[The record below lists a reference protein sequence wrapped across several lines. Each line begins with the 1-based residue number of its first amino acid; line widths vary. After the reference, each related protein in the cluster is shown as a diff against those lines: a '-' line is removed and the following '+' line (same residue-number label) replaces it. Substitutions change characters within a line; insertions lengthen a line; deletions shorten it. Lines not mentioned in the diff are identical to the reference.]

1 MRLPP
6 RQSTG
11 ESDLMV
17 PFQLVCGYKFKKS
30 YDKELWS
37 GQIVFVTL
45 SLLGTHRLQ
54 QKPLRR
60 KISIFLGYPYGQ

>member
-17 PFQLVCGYKFKKS
+17 PFQLVCGYKKNKSFHDKKFR
-30 YDKELWS
+30 S
-37 GQIVFVTL
+37 GPIVFITL
-45 SLLGTHRLQ
+45 SLWGTHRLQ
-54 QKPLRR
+54 QKPLVR
-60 KISIFLGYPYGQ
+60 KISISLG